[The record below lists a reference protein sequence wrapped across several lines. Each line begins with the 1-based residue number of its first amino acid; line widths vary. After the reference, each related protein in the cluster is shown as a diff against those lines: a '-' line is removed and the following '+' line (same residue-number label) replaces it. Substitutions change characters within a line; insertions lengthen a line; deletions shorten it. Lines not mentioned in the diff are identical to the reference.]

1 MPVYEV
7 SIVRSFVVKI
17 QAESEK
23 DASFLSEFFLSY
35 SDGSLEHEREKR
47 KFIIEEIEMI
57 QNEAFEVIQ
66 VED

>member
-23 DASFLSEFFLSY
+23 DATFLSEFFLSY
-35 SDGSLEHEREKR
+35 SDGSLAHERER
-47 KFIIEEIEMI
+47 HKFLIEDIEMT
-57 QNEAFEVIQ
+57 QNEAFEAVQ